1 MKTRTIIFSVLG
13 VIVLMMFCFAFTI
26 HILLL
31 NIRNEYRKLNL
42 GDKREE
48 KDLEKIRDK
57 IKKYYNQEEVTI
69 VLTGYNREVNDPYGI
84 W

>member
-13 VIVLMMFCFAFTI
+13 VIVLMVFCFAFMI
-26 HILLL
+26 HLIVL
-31 NIRNEYRKLNL
+31 NFKNEYRKLNL